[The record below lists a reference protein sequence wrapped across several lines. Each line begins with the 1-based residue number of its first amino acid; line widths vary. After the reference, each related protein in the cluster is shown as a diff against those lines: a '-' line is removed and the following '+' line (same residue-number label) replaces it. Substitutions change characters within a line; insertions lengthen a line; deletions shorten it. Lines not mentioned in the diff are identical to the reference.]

1 MWYPRKGTSK
11 TSKGGFTLEREEKK
25 KKCQLTFRD
34 LTVDLLGDGLDNER
48 KRRDSWMFTS
58 SMAALLLSKDN

>member
-1 MWYPRKGTSK
+1 MRYPRKGTSK

-48 KRRDSWMFTS
+48 KRRGS
-58 SMAALLLSKDN
+58 